1 MDTNGKK
8 TMIEKSWFTRGNKLL
23 IYGVRQ
29 ENMFLPKTDYDKG
42 IRHSV
47 NLIESCS
54 SEYPKLKFEREKTKN
69 SSQ

>member
-1 MDTNGKK
+1 
-8 TMIEKSWFTRGNKLL
+8 MIEISWFTRGNKLL

-47 NLIESCS
+47 NLIESVGT
-54 SEYPKLKFEREKTKN
+54 YPKLKLEREN
-69 SSQ
+69 

>member
-1 MDTNGKK
+1 
-8 TMIEKSWFTRGNKLL
+8 MIEKSWFTRGNKLL

-47 NLIESCS
+47 NLIESVGT
-54 SEYPKLKFEREKTKN
+54 YPKLKHEREN
-69 SSQ
+69 